1 MKKRHVVLSAALIAM
16 LALSGCGGQQQPQK
30 DEPKAMT
37 AEEIITASNEAMNDL
52 DSYGFT
58 MNTNMQMDMK
68 EQGSMDMT
76 MVSKAQTIVKPNVLI
91 KMDSDITINIPDQDP
106 QTMSMTQY
114 IEGTETGIAMYQDM
128 AGAWSKVVVDDP
140 SLVESMTQNPQDAL
154 ESYKETMEKAEI
166 LGEEKVGDRD
176 CYKIEMTLSKEALDE
191 VMADFN
197 GAGLDEKTLAAS
209 KEIVANM
216 NDLTT
221 VLWIDKEN
229 YQMLK
234 QSMDISDII
243 RQAVIAELKNAG
255 QSEDSIGDVTMS
267 MEILYDN
274 YNGVSEIVI
283 PDDAKN
289 AQEITM

>member
-16 LALSGCGGQQQPQK
+16 LALTGCGGQQQPQK

-197 GAGLDEKTLAAS
+197 GAGLDEETLAAS

-289 AQEITM
+289 AQETTM

>member
-16 LALSGCGGQQQPQK
+16 LALTGCGGQQQPQK

>member
-1 MKKRHVVLSAALIAM
+1 
-16 LALSGCGGQQQPQK
+16 
-30 DEPKAMT
+30 
-37 AEEIITASNEAMNDL
+37 
-52 DSYGFT
+52 
-58 MNTNMQMDMK
+58 
-68 EQGSMDMT
+68 MDMT